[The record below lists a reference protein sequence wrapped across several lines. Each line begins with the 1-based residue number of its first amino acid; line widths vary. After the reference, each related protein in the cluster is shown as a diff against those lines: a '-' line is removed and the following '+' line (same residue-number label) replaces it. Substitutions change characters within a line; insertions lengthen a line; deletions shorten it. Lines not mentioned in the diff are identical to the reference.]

1 MKKCKTLFVDSF
13 RELKDVRNMAVA
25 AMLLAIAIVLG
36 FYRLQLTESI
46 RIGFDFLAKE
56 TAAMLLGPSI
66 GCVVAGLADI
76 ISFFLKPMGAFFP
89 GLTISA
95 MLASVIYGIVLY
107 KKSLSLKRVIVANSL
122 VTVFI
127 NLLLNTYWMSVLYG
141 NAYMAL
147 FPARAVKQM
156 IMLPIEI
163 LLFYT
168 VSKVFNRV
176 NLFAL
181 VKGEI
186 GRL

>member
-1 MKKCKTLFVDSF
+1 MKKCKTLFTDSF
-13 RELKDVRNMAVA
+13 RELKDVRNMAAA

-76 ISFFLKPMGAFFP
+76 ISFFIKPVGAFFP

-107 KKSLSLKRVIVANSL
+107 KKPLSLKRVIVANSV
-122 VTVFI
+122 VTVCI
-127 NLLLNTYWMSVLYG
+127 NLFLNTYWMSVLYG

-163 LLFYT
+163 VLFYT
-168 VSKVFNRV
+168 VAKAFQRIH
-176 NLFAL
+176 LFEL
-181 VKGEI
+181 VKGQTE
-186 GRL
+186 RR